1 MAKGKPYRRLSL
13 KLLAMLLLAAMAAIA
28 LGLTLQVLGDYL
40 VERVYCSEKR
50 QNLRLLEAIGSFRT
64 YVQEE
69 AVSSTN
75 VQKIGVWNHSHPYI
89 QLTVSANGAILN
101 SDRWGAE
108 MVGSDGGFVIR
119 SGKNQEKISS
129 SANSAEHT
137 FPVNF
142 TDGSYQVEIQD
153 FSQNQLY
160 ALVSWAS
167 LAAGG
172 IIFLALMLLY
182 NSQVT
187 SSISRLAKQVRQV
200 SKGDLTLEITP
211 SSKDEIGDLAED
223 VDAMRLSIMDKL
235 QREELAW
242 RANTELITAI
252 SHDVRTPLTTLMG
265 YLDILGENDNLT
277 PSQRQEYL
285 SVCRQ
290 KAEKL
295 RTLTNELFSYFLVFG
310 KPTPALHL
318 EPLDAGTLLEQML
331 GEQTANLL
339 ERNYQV
345 QTESLTESRL
355 IQVDVQHLRRI
366 FDNLFSNVL
375 KYAEPDRPV
384 TISSSWVGNE
394 LHVCISNYVRAT
406 AGRVESTKIGLQTCE
421 KLLTSMGGRFL
432 RRQEGGLFTA
442 EVILPAGCP
451 LEAV

>member
-265 YLDILGENDNLT
+265 YLDILGESDNLT

-285 SVCRQ
+285 SVCRHSMIAALPSLEEPIKMDSETNVFRFCAMA
-290 KAEKL
+290 KASSIVDAYC
-295 RTLTNELFSYFLVFG
+295 RISLVRMEIGVAEPVGTADLAALIVTVSPVSFMPDSTPIIPG
-310 KPTPALHL
+310 HPT
-318 EPLDAGTLLEQML
+318 E
-331 GEQTANLL
+331 ANL
-339 ERNYQV
+339 
-345 QTESLTESRL
+345 
-355 IQVDVQHLRRI
+355 
-366 FDNLFSNVL
+366 
-375 KYAEPDRPV
+375 
-384 TISSSWVGNE
+384 
-394 LHVCISNYVRAT
+394 
-406 AGRVESTKIGLQTCE
+406 
-421 KLLTSMGGRFL
+421 
-432 RRQEGGLFTA
+432 
-442 EVILPAGCP
+442 
-451 LEAV
+451 

>member
-1 MAKGKPYRRLSL
+1 MAGWVELTSKEYDILQYFPAPGKVLDVRSVYEGAWGEKYMPTSTNTVMVHILNLRKKLEEDPTNPKLIRTIWGKGVSIWLKGKPYRRLSL

-187 SSISRLAKQVRQV
+187 SLHQPPGQAGPAGEQRRPDPGNHPL
-200 SKGDLTLEITP
+200 
-211 SSKDEIGDLAED
+211 
-223 VDAMRLSIMDKL
+223 L
-235 QREELAW
+235 QR
-242 RANTELITAI
+242 
-252 SHDVRTPLTTLMG
+252 
-265 YLDILGENDNLT
+265 
-277 PSQRQEYL
+277 
-285 SVCRQ
+285 
-290 KAEKL
+290 
-295 RTLTNELFSYFLVFG
+295 
-310 KPTPALHL
+310 
-318 EPLDAGTLLEQML
+318 
-331 GEQTANLL
+331 
-339 ERNYQV
+339 RN
-345 QTESLTESRL
+345 
-355 IQVDVQHLRRI
+355 RRPGRGCGR
-366 FDNLFSNVL
+366 
-375 KYAEPDRPV
+375 YAPV
-384 TISSSWVGNE
+384 HHGQ
-394 LHVCISNYVRAT
+394 AP
-406 AGRVESTKIGLQTCE
+406 AGRARMASQYGAHH
-421 KLLTSMGGRFL
+421 RHF
-432 RRQEGGLFTA
+432 
-442 EVILPAGCP
+442 P
-451 LEAV
+451 

>member
-265 YLDILGENDNLT
+265 
-277 PSQRQEYL
+277 
-285 SVCRQ
+285 
-290 KAEKL
+290 
-295 RTLTNELFSYFLVFG
+295 
-310 KPTPALHL
+310 
-318 EPLDAGTLLEQML
+318 
-331 GEQTANLL
+331 
-339 ERNYQV
+339 
-345 QTESLTESRL
+345 
-355 IQVDVQHLRRI
+355 
-366 FDNLFSNVL
+366 
-375 KYAEPDRPV
+375 
-384 TISSSWVGNE
+384 
-394 LHVCISNYVRAT
+394 
-406 AGRVESTKIGLQTCE
+406 
-421 KLLTSMGGRFL
+421 
-432 RRQEGGLFTA
+432 
-442 EVILPAGCP
+442 
-451 LEAV
+451 

>member
-101 SDRWGAE
+101 SDPWGAE

-211 SSKDEIGDLAED
+211 SLNI
-223 VDAMRLSIMDKL
+223 
-235 QREELAW
+235 
-242 RANTELITAI
+242 
-252 SHDVRTPLTTLMG
+252 
-265 YLDILGENDNLT
+265 
-277 PSQRQEYL
+277 
-285 SVCRQ
+285 
-290 KAEKL
+290 
-295 RTLTNELFSYFLVFG
+295 F
-310 KPTPALHL
+310 
-318 EPLDAGTLLEQML
+318 
-331 GEQTANLL
+331 
-339 ERNYQV
+339 V
-345 QTESLTESRL
+345 Q
-355 IQVDVQHLRRI
+355 
-366 FDNLFSNVL
+366 
-375 KYAEPDRPV
+375 
-384 TISSSWVGNE
+384 
-394 LHVCISNYVRAT
+394 
-406 AGRVESTKIGLQTCE
+406 
-421 KLLTSMGGRFL
+421 
-432 RRQEGGLFTA
+432 
-442 EVILPAGCP
+442 
-451 LEAV
+451 

>member
-1 MAKGKPYRRLSL
+1 
-13 KLLAMLLLAAMAAIA
+13 MLLLAAMAAIA

-265 YLDILGENDNLT
+265 YLDRRRRNCEPSPMSFFPTSWCLANQRPPCIWSPWT
-277 PSQRQEYL
+277 PGPCWSKCLESKRQTFW
-285 SVCRQ
+285 SGIIRC
-290 KAEKL
+290 KL
-295 RTLTNELFSYFLVFG
+295 R
-310 KPTPALHL
+310 A
-318 EPLDAGTLLEQML
+318 
-331 GEQTANLL
+331 
-339 ERNYQV
+339 
-345 QTESLTESRL
+345 
-355 IQVDVQHLRRI
+355 
-366 FDNLFSNVL
+366 
-375 KYAEPDRPV
+375 
-384 TISSSWVGNE
+384 
-394 LHVCISNYVRAT
+394 
-406 AGRVESTKIGLQTCE
+406 
-421 KLLTSMGGRFL
+421 
-432 RRQEGGLFTA
+432 
-442 EVILPAGCP
+442 
-451 LEAV
+451 

>member
-211 SSKDEIGDLAED
+211 PPKTKSATW
-223 VDAMRLSIMDKL
+223 
-235 QREELAW
+235 QRMW
-242 RANTELITAI
+242 
-252 SHDVRTPLTTLMG
+252 TLCAC
-265 YLDILGENDNLT
+265 
-277 PSQRQEYL
+277 PSW
-285 SVCRQ
+285 
-290 KAEKL
+290 
-295 RTLTNELFSYFLVFG
+295 T
-310 KPTPALHL
+310 
-318 EPLDAGTLLEQML
+318 
-331 GEQTANLL
+331 
-339 ERNYQV
+339 
-345 QTESLTESRL
+345 
-355 IQVDVQHLRRI
+355 
-366 FDNLFSNVL
+366 
-375 KYAEPDRPV
+375 
-384 TISSSWVGNE
+384 SSSGKSSHGEPIRSSSPPFPMMCALPLPPSWA
-394 LHVCISNYVRAT
+394 IW
-406 AGRVESTKIGLQTCE
+406 
-421 KLLTSMGGRFL
+421 TS
-432 RRQEGGLFTA
+432 
-442 EVILPAGCP
+442 
-451 LEAV
+451 